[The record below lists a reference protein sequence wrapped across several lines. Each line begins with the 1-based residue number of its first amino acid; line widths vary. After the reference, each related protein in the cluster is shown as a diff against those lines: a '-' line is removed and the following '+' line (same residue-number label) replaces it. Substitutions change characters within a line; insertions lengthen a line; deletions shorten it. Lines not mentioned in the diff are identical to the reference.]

1 VLDASRLALNRDRH
15 ELDHELRA
23 WVGDGEQ
30 HRPDRP
36 NVDGEFLG

>member
-23 WVGDGEQ
+23 WVRDGEQ
-30 HRPDRP
+30 HGADGS
-36 NVDGEFLG
+36 NVDVEFFG